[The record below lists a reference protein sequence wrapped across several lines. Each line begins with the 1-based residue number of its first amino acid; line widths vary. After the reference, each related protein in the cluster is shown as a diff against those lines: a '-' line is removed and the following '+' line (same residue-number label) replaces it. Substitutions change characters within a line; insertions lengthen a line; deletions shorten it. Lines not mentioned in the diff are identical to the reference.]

1 MTHFLLE
8 SSYNNLTQV
17 WEKTVLAMIGQT
29 LDPSDKIT
37 GARFIEKVFHFGY
50 QLGSFFLEHVF
61 QEGQQLHLSFGDLD
75 W

>member
-37 GARFIEKVFHFGY
+37 GARFIEKVFHSVISSVH
-50 QLGSFFLEHVF
+50 SF
-61 QEGQQLHLSFGDLD
+61 
-75 W
+75 